1 MLRQIEWGVQNGP
14 TQERGFATNCLFF
27 ENLIS
32 VKEPVI
38 NISFNVRATK
48 MSIFTL
54 FVNA

>member
-1 MLRQIEWGVQNGP
+1 MDLQKSGVLP
-14 TQERGFATNCLFF
+14 LTAFFF

-48 MSIFTL
+48 MSIFTF
-54 FVNA
+54 FVNT